1 MITSVDLTTELVDR
15 ALGGDPDAQRRLVAA
30 LTPEIHWS
38 VARMLRR
45 WRTGVAAARDLHQ
58 EVEDMVQDV
67 FLELFEDGAKTLRRW
82 DPKRLPLEA
91 FVGYVA
97 RIRTAE
103 VLRSRRS
110 PWREDPN
117 PTEELPHGSL
127 RRTPEDD
134 LLSHDQLRRV
144 HLCLLAGFGPDD
156 ARLFELF
163 FLRQLSPQEASD
175 ATGRSVAAVYKWR
188 SRLYE
193 RARKCR
199 DELSKKRPW
208 LQRGPAGGE

>member
-1 MITSVDLTTELVDR
+1 MSDLTPELVDR
-15 ALGGDPDAQRRLVAA
+15 ALEGDLDAQGRLVSA

-38 VARMLRR
+38 VAKMLRR
-45 WRTGVAAARDLHQ
+45 WRTGVAAGRDLRQ
-58 EVEDMVQDV
+58 EVEDMVQEV
-67 FLELFEDGAKTLRRW
+67 FVELFEDDGNTLRRW
-82 DPKRLPLEA
+82 DPERLPLEG
-91 FVGYVA
+91 FVSYVA

-117 PTEELPHGSL
+117 PADELPSGSV

-134 LLSHDQLRRV
+134 ALSQDQLRKV
-144 HLCLLAGFGPDD
+144 HLCLTAGFQPAD
-156 ARLFELF
+156 AHLFELF
-163 FLRQLSPQEASD
+163 FLRQVSPQEAAEAS
-175 ATGRSVAAVYKWR
+175 GRSVAAVYKWR

-199 DELSKKRPW
+199 DEVSKTSSR
-208 LQRGPAGGE
+208 LQRAWGRAG